1 MPVILSG
8 FFDREMGKSLLP
20 GKKQNQ
26 TGKVWREIWTY

>member
-8 FFDREMGKSLLP
+8 FFGREMGKSFLT
-20 GKKQNQ
+20 GGKQNQ